1 MTQKEKLLLVLEK
14 VKIPENTKEFVL
26 QNIDKI
32 NLDQLE
38 SILKKYLDWL
48 DLINKKDKQNLENFL
63 SKKQSFD
70 IVKDEFNEKQNSEE
84 ELDNLLKDL

>member
-38 SILKKYLDWL
+38 SILKKYLD
-48 DLINKKDKQNLENFL
+48 
-63 SKKQSFD
+63 
-70 IVKDEFNEKQNSEE
+70 
-84 ELDNLLKDL
+84 